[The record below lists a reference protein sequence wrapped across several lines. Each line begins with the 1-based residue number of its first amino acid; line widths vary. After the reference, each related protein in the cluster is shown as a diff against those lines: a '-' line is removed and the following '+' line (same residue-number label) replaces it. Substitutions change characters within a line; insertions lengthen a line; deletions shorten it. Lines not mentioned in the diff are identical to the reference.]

1 MQRKPMI
8 WTGRIISGVAS
19 FPFIFGTLAT
29 FFPAIPSPTH
39 QEMFHMGMP
48 PHIEAILAVLS
59 ILCLVTY
66 WIPATAIL
74 GAILFTGY
82 MGGAILAH
90 LRVGDPLVLQIVTP
104 ILLWLGLWLRDSR
117 LRSLIPLRKI
127 APAV

>member
-1 MQRKPMI
+1 MQSKRMT
-8 WTGRIISGVAS
+8 WTGRVISGVAS

-39 QEMFHMGMP
+39 QEMIHMGMP
-48 PHIEAILAVLS
+48 PHIEAILACLT
-59 ILCLVTY
+59 ILCLGAY
-66 WIPATAIL
+66 WYPATAIL

-104 ILLWLGLWLRDSR
+104 SLLWLGVWLRDSR
-117 LRSLIPLRKI
+117 LRALIPLRKI

>member
-1 MQRKPMI
+1 
-8 WTGRIISGVAS
+8 
-19 FPFIFGTLAT
+19 
-29 FFPAIPSPTH
+29 
-39 QEMFHMGMP
+39 MGMP

-66 WIPATAIL
+66 WIPATPIL

-90 LRVGDPLVLQIVTP
+90 LRVGDPLVFQIVTP

-117 LRSLIPLRKI
+117 LRSLIPLRRI
-127 APAV
+127 ALVV